1 MQSIDPRST
10 DLLSS
15 RKRTRRNAIKPNS
28 SDSDLLRQFSLQYHM
43 GAIRLAP
50 NTSDERVDS
59 ITDVPSEASSP
70 PELSPEQFS
79 SKRARRQVFGDRVEG
94 DNVIISECPETN
106 ISEVVDSNQ
115 VVPVKYD
122 AFSSKPL
129 TESCSDGTSE
139 MNTPPRR

>member
-1 MQSIDPRST
+1 MQSIDSRST

-50 NTSDERVDS
+50 NTPDERVDS

-70 PELSPEQFS
+70 HSPEQFS
-79 SKRARRQVFGDRVEG
+79 SKRARRKFFGDRVEG
-94 DNVIISECPETN
+94 DNDIISDCPETN

-115 VVPVKYD
+115 VEPVKYD

-129 TESCSDGTSE
+129 TESYSDGTSE
-139 MNTPPRR
+139 VNTPPRQ